1 MDILLERY
9 TLPKKGVFEIDLHQ
23 AIDIRVTAEEAQHQV
38 NRWLLENVSYM
49 MYADPPTLVIGERA
63 VWRVPA
69 VFTSS
74 QVGRVGIVGHID
86 VNIQSGYM
94 DNTPERQEQLIQ
106 RAREMAAKLPPYQPG
121 SKKAL
126 DEFIPKH
133 VPRAKIAQL
142 PTDEDE

>member
-63 VWRVPA
+63 VWRVPGCLY
-69 VFTSS
+69 VISGRTSRDCWAYRCEYS
-74 QVGRVGIVGHID
+74 EWVYG
-86 VNIQSGYM
+86 
-94 DNTPERQEQLIQ
+94 
-106 RAREMAAKLPPYQPG
+106 
-121 SKKAL
+121 
-126 DEFIPKH
+126 
-133 VPRAKIAQL
+133 
-142 PTDEDE
+142 